1 MVAWSEGFCHFQHDG
16 IECKASN
23 KMGHVPCKAEDIQF
37 TNTNATTMLI
47 DGHAMTKEEIFK
59 KYYTWDGGTELPYI
73 NGGDLMKKNFM
84 FEPNN
89 FYSCVDSW
97 SPWIQIVNEDFNDQY
112 TQAFFWAIQVTTG
125 IGHDIMPQSSAQ
137 TWFTIVATMIGVFL
151 YALIIGSVPGALEHL
166 DAGKMEHRKMM
177 DRIND
182 YMQSQHVPSF
192 LKKDVNDYFDF
203 VHQSN
208 KKGGALTLQNV
219 LAPLPESMRL
229 RVKVALHWKHLKAN
243 ELFDGIDNSATVK
256 IIDLLQ
262 AYVAT
267 PGEHLVVQGNVGGMM
282 FLIKSGRIMLKHVS
296 GALENWKKLAEKLRE
311 KTNPFFSMFRV
322 KNKFNGLE
330 NQTIDMFMKAAE
342 RKTIIENKERITSSI
357 RILHQGDFVGE
368 NICMGAPHQH
378 SAVALEYCDLLILT
392 QENLNYVCKG
402 HPRVRSQLVKK
413 IQKRNRRLRDE
424 KLNRRRVSSTPL
436 DLSATMAITQPST
449 SVSPSSPKIDSNT
462 KSGEEERRK
471 STQSFAVEKL
481 VVPPPKVDTS
491 IEKFIDDEDIEQEMK
506 NASISELIKKNTE
519 TTLETKTL
527 GNEVNLVSATPVLND
542 LTEQIEELKET
553 QNKMSHMLEL
563 LLNKMDHTNH
573 TNHNAGSILSPGV
586 SPIDRSKRRG
596 SILGHH

>member
-1 MVAWSEGFCHFQHDG
+1 
-16 IECKASN
+16 
-23 KMGHVPCKAEDIQF
+23 
-37 TNTNATTMLI
+37 
-47 DGHAMTKEEIFK
+47 
-59 KYYTWDGGTELPYI
+59 
-73 NGGDLMKKNFM
+73 
-84 FEPNN
+84 
-89 FYSCVDSW
+89 
-97 SPWIQIVNEDFNDQY
+97 
-112 TQAFFWAIQVTTG
+112 
-125 IGHDIMPQSSAQ
+125 
-137 TWFTIVATMIGVFL
+137 
-151 YALIIGSVPGALEHL
+151 
-166 DAGKMEHRKMM
+166 
-177 DRIND
+177 
-182 YMQSQHVPSF
+182 
-192 LKKDVNDYFDF
+192 
-203 VHQSN
+203 
-208 KKGGALTLQNV
+208 
-219 LAPLPESMRL
+219 
-229 RVKVALHWKHLKAN
+229 
-243 ELFDGIDNSATVK
+243 
-256 IIDLLQ
+256 
-262 AYVAT
+262 
-267 PGEHLVVQGNVGGMM
+267 
-282 FLIKSGRIMLKHVS
+282 
-296 GALENWKKLAEKLRE
+296 
-311 KTNPFFSMFRV
+311 
-322 KNKFNGLE
+322 
-330 NQTIDMFMKAAE
+330 MFMKAAE

-424 KLNRRRVSSTPL
+424 KLNRRRASSTPL
-436 DLSATMAITQPST
+436 NLSATMAITQPST

-491 IEKFIDDEDIEQEMK
+491 IQKFIDDEDIEQEMK

-553 QNKMSHMLEL
+553 QNKMSRMLEL

-596 SILGHH
+596 SVLGHH